1 MSSRAG
7 KNTPQSVL
15 AYIDYHWAKRSR
27 PPKPPQALRL
37 TRDQRRRF
45 FSRDK
50 NVGHPVLAG
59 EGKVP
64 VAAGY
69 VHQLSPRLSFE
80 IIRVHL
86 KRGRWR
92 LEYVIHDD
100 RENPFYLLPT
110 GRSVPLDEKGNV
122 TPMPPEEEIGYSRN
136 PLAPRADRAR
146 SVPPDV
152 QNVIDMQAKLHQAE
166 RPKST
171 SELRS
176 QERSVRAELH
186 RAMDGLSPAAQTAL
200 LAEIKRQIADA
211 IDQEAQAA

>member
-1 MSSRAG
+1 MSRAG

-15 AYIDYHWAKRSR
+15 AYIDYHWAKRAR
-27 PPKPPQALRL
+27 PAKPPQALRL
-37 TRDQRRRF
+37 TRDQRSRF

-50 NVGHPVLAG
+50 NVARPVLAG

-64 VAAGY
+64 VPVGY

-80 IIRVHL
+80 VVRVHL
-86 KRGRWR
+86 KRGKWR

-122 TPMPPEEEIGYSRN
+122 TPMPAEEEIGYSRN

-152 QNVIDMQAKLHQAE
+152 QNVIDMQAKLHRAE
-166 RPKST
+166 RPQST

-176 QERSVRAELH
+176 QERSIRARLH
-186 RAMDGLSPAAQTAL
+186 EAMKDLSPSAQAAL
-200 LAEIKRQIADA
+200 LAGIERQIAEA
-211 IDQEAQAA
+211 ADQKVEAA